1 MNNLS
6 RRTYDIAMIVFAAI
20 VFVAI
25 NIAADAWL
33 TTAKLDLTEN
43 GQFTLAQGTRNIIKN
58 LKEPVTLRFYYSKQV
73 AAEYAQ
79 TATYAKRVSD
89 LLGEYQSLSHGKI
102 IVEEV
107 DPEPY
112 TDAEDQAT
120 AQGLTGAPTDT
131 GDIVYFGLV
140 GTNRIDGKEVIP
152 YFSPDRE
159 QYLEYDLTSLIYRLS
174 NPKKPQL
181 GIISSLPLAT
191 GPGGMQAMMQGQGQ
205 PYAVYSELTQTYAPQ
220 DIPATFTSIPK
231 GIDVLMIAHPAAL
244 NDAQLLA
251 IDQFALSGGRLLVF
265 VDPNSEIAQAGA
277 NPYQP
282 SATPPFS
289 DLPKVFQ
296 AWGIGYNTQKIVGDR
311 ELAQSVQVG
320 DPRDPVARYP
330 VWLRLTSDNFDTK
343 DPVTANLQT
352 LNLASVG
359 ALHALK
365 GATTTFAPLVTSSDQ
380 SSLLDASA
388 VRMNPRPQDL
398 MSQVIPTG
406 EKFVIA
412 ARVSGEAKTAF
423 PATASVKAGKI
434 NVVVMADSD
443 IFDDRFWV
451 RVQNVLGK
459 KIAAPFAD
467 NGAFVM
473 NAVENLM
480 GSGDLISLRT
490 RTASQRPFTVVRDI
504 QAKAQAQFQQE
515 EQALQARMTDTQQR
529 LHELEQGG
537 GAHGLRAGLTAAQQS
552 EIERF
557 RRELIDT
564 RTQLRDV
571 QHNLRKDIDAL
582 GARLAFINIVLV
594 PLLVAIFAIG
604 LAALRRRRRARHDA
618 VGRAS

>member
-1 MNNLS
+1 MSSLS
-6 RRTYDIAMIVFAAI
+6 RRTYDILMVVLAAI
-20 VFVAI
+20 LFVI
-25 NIAADAWL
+25 VNIAADTWL

-43 GQFTLAQGTRNIIKN
+43 GQFTLAQGTRNIIAN
-58 LKEPVTLRFYYSKQV
+58 LQEPVTLRFYYSKQV
-73 AAEYAQ
+73 AAEYAS
-79 TATYAKRVSD
+79 TAAYAKRVSD
-89 LLGEYQSLSHGKI
+89 LLGEYASLSHGKI
-102 IVEEV
+102 IVEEI
-107 DPEPY
+107 DPQPY
-112 TDAEDQAT
+112 TEAEDQAT
-120 AQGLTGAPTDT
+120 AQGLTGAPTDS

-159 QYLEYDLTSLIYRLS
+159 QYIEYDLTSLIYRLS

-181 GIISSLPLAT
+181 GIISSLPLQT

-205 PYAVYSELTQTYAPQ
+205 PYAVYSELSQTYAPQ
-220 DIPATFTSIPK
+220 MIAADFTAIPK

-244 NDAQLLA
+244 NDAQLQA

-289 DLPKVFQ
+289 DLPKLFQ

-311 ELAQSVQVG
+311 ALAQHVQVG
-320 DPRDPVARYP
+320 DPRDPVALYP
-330 VWLRLTSDNFDTK
+330 VWLHLTPDNFDSK
-343 DPVTANLQT
+343 DPVTANLQS

-359 ALHALK
+359 ALHPIK
-365 GATTTFAPLVTSSDQ
+365 GATTTFAPLVSSSAE
-380 SSLLDASA
+380 SSLLDAA
-388 VRMNPRPQDL
+388 EVRMNQRPQDL
-398 MSQVIPTG
+398 INDIHPTG

-412 ARVSGEAKTAF
+412 ARVSGDAKTAF
-423 PATASVKAGKI
+423 PATAHIKSGKI

-480 GSGDLISLRT
+480 GSSDLISLRT

-504 QAKAQAQFQQE
+504 QANAQAQFQQE

-537 GAHGLRAGLTAAQQS
+537 GTRSGAAGLTVAQQA

-557 RRELIDT
+557 RRELVDT

-604 LAALRRRRRARHDA
+604 LAAFRRRRRARA
-618 VGRAS
+618 LTL